1 MKRALLALAF
11 CGCVNDDI
19 VLYETRVR
27 GTVTAMAAGTLHL
40 EFHHETSFGQ
50 RALAHPLGLFERRVR
65 TVSQS
70 PYSLDETVLYPQQQG
85 EGLVVYGWLD
95 TDGDGVLCAVGKPA
109 EPAGRVRVVGFPSHN
124 VNLSLLLDKQCVGSE
139 SPGL

>member
-1 MKRALLALAF
+1 MKRALLTLAF

-27 GTVTAMAAGTLHL
+27 GTVTAMAVGTLHL
-40 EFHHETSFGQ
+40 EFHHETSFGEG
-50 RALAHPLGLFERRVR
+50 ALAHPLGLFDRRVR
-65 TVSQS
+65 TVSKS

-95 TDGDGVLCAVGKPA
+95 RLC
-109 EPAGRVRVVGFPSHN
+109 VRGQRN
-124 VNLSLLLDKQCVGSE
+124 VITFTSPTRGASLYFFFFNDTATTEIYTRSLVGSVRCV
-139 SPGL
+139 

>member
-70 PYSLDETVLYPQQQG
+70 PYSLDETVLYPQQKG
-85 EGLVVYGWLD
+85 DGLVIYGWLD
-95 TDGDGVLCAVGKPA
+95 IDGDGVLCAPGKTP
-109 EPAGRVRVVGFPSHN
+109 EPAGLFRTVGFPSHN
-124 VNLSLLLDKQCVGSE
+124 VNISLLLDRQCLGSE
-139 SPGL
+139 SPGF